1 MGFFRQEYWSGLPSP
16 EDLPDS
22 GINPASPVLAGRFF
36 TTEPPGKLSLAWK
49 RESKTQQH
57 HLDCLSQ
64 SYLPVLGEQM
74 SFSPFNLS
82 ATGFCDLLSNPVSL
96 WGSPLSQ
103 QIMFQT
109 GTHPCQQNWYI
120 FTPYI
125 SSLSS
130 RKQPWSFQ
138 RRDQSSFSLLTIV
151 TAPVALLQ
159 VTRFCVS
166 QTAVLDV
173 AKPGLGSTHQK
184 CSKANLLTLGCGEE
198 KYSLSVGHY

>member
-96 WGSPLSQ
+96 WGSPLSLSAN
-103 QIMFQT
+103 
-109 GTHPCQQNWYI
+109 HVSNRNP
-120 FTPYI
+120 
-125 SSLSS
+125 SLS
-130 RKQPWSFQ
+130 
-138 RRDQSSFSLLTIV
+138 
-151 TAPVALLQ
+151 
-159 VTRFCVS
+159 
-166 QTAVLDV
+166 
-173 AKPGLGSTHQK
+173 AKLIYF
-184 CSKANLLTLGCGEE
+184 
-198 KYSLSVGHY
+198 YSLYFFIVIQKATMKLPEERSVVIFITDYSDCTSCLPSGYQILCFPNCSSWCC